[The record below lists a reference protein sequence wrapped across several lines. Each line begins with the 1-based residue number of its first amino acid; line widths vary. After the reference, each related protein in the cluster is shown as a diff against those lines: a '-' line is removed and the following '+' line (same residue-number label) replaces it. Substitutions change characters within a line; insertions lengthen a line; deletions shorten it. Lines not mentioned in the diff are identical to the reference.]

1 MRLIYLVSLFISLGT
16 PNASIAQKRINVS
29 HSQNVEILNALS
41 VQTSANWLKD
51 TLTSPWFM
59 ENSVLMRRSYR
70 HFQPVQQHPLFKT
83 YEHLADKIG
92 TGVYL
97 FSFHYT
103 DVPNA
108 RRKAPVSDALLRELH
123 PNRDSAQYLV
133 DRFMG
138 QLNQFYKDVNFDK
151 FLVDNEYVYQSATAE
166 VARNLPDVSF
176 ISVLETYYGAKKHSY
191 TIVVNPFYKTDWGM
205 GWETTS
211 PEGMNI
217 YNISAPLSKATI
229 GENQRIVSP
238 GFNNPTEI
246 RRLSVHE
253 FGHSFVNPLANQATY
268 KSQIEQFNN
277 LDQPIEGQGQYRD
290 WHTQFCEYI
299 VRAGEIRI
307 ALAMN
312 DSAAAK
318 ATEVRDTNWHYLS
331 HFTNQLARYE
341 QNRTKYPTFEAF
353 FPVLIASL
361 SELKK

>member
-1 MRLIYLVSLFISLGT
+1 MRLICLVALFISLNT
-16 PNASIAQKRINVS
+16 PNASIAQKRIKVS
-29 HSQNVEILNALS
+29 YNRNVEILNALS

-70 HFQPVQQHPLFKT
+70 HFQHVQQHPLFKT

-97 FSFHYT
+97 FSFYYT

-108 RRKAPVSDALLRELH
+108 RRKAPVSDVLLREVH

-138 QLNQFYKDVNFDK
+138 QLNQFYRDVRFDT
-151 FLVDNEYVYQSATAE
+151 FLADNAYVYQTATAE
-166 VARNLPDVSF
+166 VAQNLPDVLFLPVS
-176 ISVLETYYGAKKHSY
+176 ETYYGVRKHSY
-191 TIVVNPFYKTDWGM
+191 NIVINPFFKTDWGM

-211 PEGMNI
+211 PEGMDI

-229 GENQRIVSP
+229 DEDQRVVSP

-268 KSQIEQFNN
+268 KPQIERFNS
-277 LDQPIEGQGQYRD
+277 LYEPVEGESQYRD
-290 WHTQFCEYI
+290 WHTQFCEYV

-312 DSAAAK
+312 DPAAAK
-318 ATEVRDTNWHYLS
+318 ATEARNTKWYHLS
-331 HFTNQLARYE
+331 HFTNQLAHYE

-361 SELKK
+361 ADLKK